1 MDKFKYKDY
10 EITVHETGSYNPKS
24 AYNQPYANIIETEKS
39 NYKKYIE
46 MRIELYDTIKY
57 VLLIVS
63 AHTLIDSHSC
73 IALHDNGLFM
83 MLNSVLCVF
92 NPETLDIDQQT
103 RIDPWGTMFDVYTY
117 KNDYI
122 LYGETDIYRVS
133 SCLDI
138 MWRFSARDIFV
149 RYRGDEPAFEMKED
163 RICLYDFLDNYYEI
177 DYNGKIICEKI
188 NES

>member
-1 MDKFKYKDY
+1 MKQDR
-10 EITVHETGSYNPKS
+10 ITL
-24 AYNQPYANIIETEKS
+24 NQRTINLMRILLRQKKAITKNIL
-39 NYKKYIE
+39 E

-103 RIDPWGTMFDVYTY
+103 KIDPWGTMFDVYPY

-122 LYGETDIYRVS
+122 LYGETDFYRVS

-163 RICLYDFLDNYYEI
+163 RICIYDFLDDYFEI
-177 DYNGKIICEKI
+177 DYDGKIVYEKLS
-188 NES
+188 ES